1 LVERKKNIFL
11 SHQPSIFQEH
21 AAQRCQSRKPKGC
34 GNGAALRASEAA
46 LENRLGKGFDF
57 SFQPSIPEAFIEEW
71 GEKEEV
77 KHIAI
82 F

>member
-1 LVERKKNIFL
+1 M
-11 SHQPSIFQEH
+11 
-21 AAQRCQSRKPKGC
+21 
-34 GNGAALRASEAA
+34 RASEAA

-57 SFQPSIPEAFIEEW
+57 SFQPSIPEAFIKELAELSFIGIIISSNKPFEEW
-71 GEKEEV
+71 GEKEEL